1 MKPSSKRSVMA
12 ATASP
17 RRPHSIDS
25 RRSSRGHV
33 AMTMVTAQIA
43 AGRNGWRT
51 RKPVTISPLTKP
63 TASVTRTG
71 SRDASVSITLLP
83 APAERLVDAHHR
95 EHLVTAGADQAEL
108 RVDELPLAVEHLEIA
123 RVPPTVPDLSE
134 PGGVARR
141 AHQRLRR
148 RPELVT
154 LAVVE

>member
-51 RKPVTISPLTKP
+51 QKPVTISPLTKP

-71 SRDASVSITLLP
+71 SRDASVSITLTLLP

-108 RVDELPLAVEHLEIA
+108 RVE
-123 RVPPTVPDLSE
+123 E
-134 PGGVARR
+134 P
-141 AHQRLRR
+141 
-148 RPELVT
+148 
-154 LAVVE
+154 

>member
-17 RRPHSIDS
+17 RRPHSTAA

-43 AGRNGWRT
+43 AGKNGWRT
-51 RKPVTISPLTKP
+51 QKPVTISPLTKP

-83 APAERLVDAHHR
+83 APAERLVDADYR
-95 EHLVTAGADQAEL
+95 EHLVTAGAEQAEL
-108 RVDELPLAVEHLEIA
+108 RVEEPPPAREHLEITRYA
-123 RVPPTVPDLSE
+123 PPIPD
-134 PGGVARR
+134 
-141 AHQRLRR
+141 
-148 RPELVT
+148 VT
-154 LAVVE
+154 